1 MGTSK
6 AGSLHEK
13 KLDDFKDE
21 EVNDD
26 NNGVPD
32 NQLVPPS
39 AVKYVNDNEGHPLK
53 INRDNTMEVDSV
65 KNSFFEN

>member
-32 NQLVPPS
+32 N
-39 AVKYVNDNEGHPLK
+39 
-53 INRDNTMEVDSV
+53 
-65 KNSFFEN
+65 